1 MRIDGRDGYDIR
13 KTTIET
19 NTIEFSDGSA
29 TISTGSTKILCT
41 ASVEEKVPL
50 FLTGQNKGWITAEYS
65 MLPGSTNPRSPR
77 ENQRK
82 GRSQEIQRLIGRSL
96 RAGVDLSLLG
106 ERTITVDCDVLQA
119 DGGTRTAAITGGY
132 VALKIAIDDL
142 VERGLISNDLLV
154 TNIAA
159 TSVGVFDGSILMDLC
174 YEEDSKAD
182 ADFNIVMAK
191 DNLFVEI
198 QGSAE
203 GERFSRDSVDTMLDI
218 ATLGITSLFNIQD
231 KALSDTKNA
240 GS

>member
-1 MRIDGRDGYDIR
+1 MRIDGRNANDLRD
-13 KTTIET
+13 TTIET

-29 TISTGSTKILCT
+29 IISTGATKVLCT
-41 ASVEEKVPL
+41 ASVEEKVPS
-50 FLTGQNKGWITAEYS
+50 FLSGQNTGWVTAEYS

-77 ENQRK
+77 GNQRK

-96 RAGVDLSLLG
+96 RAGIDLSLLG

-132 VALKIAIDDL
+132 VALKIAINSL
-142 VERGLISNDLLV
+142 IAQGLISNDLLA

-159 TSVGVFDGSILMDLC
+159 TSVGIMNGSILLDLC

-182 ADFNIVMAK
+182 ADFNIVMGK

-198 QGSAE
+198 QGTAE
-203 GERFSRDSVDTMLDI
+203 GRRFSRNSVETILDI
-218 ATLGITSLFNIQD
+218 SAQGITDLFNIQD
-231 KALSDTKNA
+231 DALSGLKNT
-240 GS
+240 G

>member
-1 MRIDGRDGYDIR
+1 MRIDGRNANDLRD
-13 KTTIET
+13 TTIET

-29 TISTGSTKILCT
+29 IISTGATKVLCT
-41 ASVEEKVPL
+41 ASVEEKVPS
-50 FLTGQNKGWITAEYS
+50 FLSGQNTGWVTAEYS

-77 ENQRK
+77 GNQRK

-96 RAGVDLSLLG
+96 RAGIDLSLLG

-132 VALKIAIDDL
+132 VALKIAINSL
-142 VERGLISNDLLV
+142 IAQGLISNDLLA

-159 TSVGVFDGSILMDLC
+159 TSVGIMNGSILLDLC

-182 ADFNIVMAK
+182 ADFNIVMGK

-203 GERFSRDSVDTMLDI
+203 GRRFSRNSVETILDI
-218 ATLGITSLFNIQD
+218 SAQGITDLFNIQD
-231 KALSDTKNA
+231 DALSGLKNT
-240 GS
+240 G

>member
-1 MRIDGRDGYDIR
+1 MRIDGRNANDLRD
-13 KTTIET
+13 TTIET

-29 TISTGSTKILCT
+29 IISTGATKVLCT
-41 ASVEEKVPL
+41 ASVEEKVPS
-50 FLTGQNKGWITAEYS
+50 FLSGQNTGWVTAEYS

-77 ENQRK
+77 GNQRK

-96 RAGVDLSLLG
+96 RAGIDLSLLG

-132 VALKIAIDDL
+132 VALKMAINSLIAQ
-142 VERGLISNDLLV
+142 GLISNDLLA

-159 TSVGVFDGSILMDLC
+159 TSVGIMNGSILLDLC

-182 ADFNIVMAK
+182 ADFNIVMGK

-198 QGSAE
+198 QGTAE
-203 GERFSRDSVDTMLDI
+203 GRRFSRNSVETILDI
-218 ATLGITSLFNIQD
+218 SAQGITDLFNIQD
-231 KALSDTKNA
+231 DALSGLKNT
-240 GS
+240 G

>member
-1 MRIDGRDGYDIR
+1 MRIDGRNANDLRD
-13 KTTIET
+13 TTIET

-29 TISTGSTKILCT
+29 IISTGATKVLCT
-41 ASVEEKVPL
+41 ASVEEKVPS
-50 FLTGQNKGWITAEYS
+50 FLSGQNTGWVTAEYS

-77 ENQRK
+77 GNQRK

-96 RAGVDLSLLG
+96 RAGIDLSLLG

-132 VALKIAIDDL
+132 VALKIAINSL
-142 VERGLISNDLLV
+142 IAQGLISNDLLA

-159 TSVGVFDGSILMDLC
+159 TSVGIMNGSILLDLC

-182 ADFNIVMAK
+182 ADFNIVMGK

-198 QGSAE
+198 QGTAE
-203 GERFSRDSVDTMLDI
+203 GRRFSRNSVETILDI
-218 ATLGITSLFNIQD
+218 SAQGITDLFNIQND
-231 KALSDTKNA
+231 ALSGLKNT
-240 GS
+240 G

>member
-1 MRIDGRDGYDIR
+1 MP
-13 KTTIET
+13 
-19 NTIEFSDGSA
+19 S
-29 TISTGSTKILCT
+29 
-41 ASVEEKVPL
+41 
-50 FLTGQNKGWITAEYS
+50 FLSGQNTGWVTAEYS

-77 ENQRK
+77 GNQRK

-96 RAGVDLSLLG
+96 RAGIDLSLLG

-132 VALKIAIDDL
+132 VALKIAINSL
-142 VERGLISNDLLV
+142 IAQGLISNDLLA

-159 TSVGVFDGSILMDLC
+159 TSVGIMNGSILLDLC

-182 ADFNIVMAK
+182 ADFNIVMGK

-203 GERFSRDSVDTMLDI
+203 GRRFSRNSVETILDI
-218 ATLGITSLFNIQD
+218 SAQGITDLFNIQD
-231 KALSDTKNA
+231 DALSGLKNT
-240 GS
+240 G

>member
-1 MRIDGRDGYDIR
+1 MRIDGRNANDLRD
-13 KTTIET
+13 TTIET

-29 TISTGSTKILCT
+29 IISTGATKVLCT
-41 ASVEEKVPL
+41 ASVEEKVPSYL
-50 FLTGQNKGWITAEYS
+50 SGQNTGWVTAEYS

-77 ENQRK
+77 GNQRK

-96 RAGVDLSLLG
+96 RAGIDLSLLG

-132 VALKIAIDDL
+132 VALKIAINSL
-142 VERGLISNDLLV
+142 IAQGLISNDLLA

-159 TSVGVFDGSILMDLC
+159 TSVGIMNGSILLDLC

-182 ADFNIVMAK
+182 ADFNIVMGK

-198 QGSAE
+198 QGTAE
-203 GERFSRDSVDTMLDI
+203 GRRFSRNSVETILDI
-218 ATLGITSLFNIQD
+218 SAQGITDLFNIQND
-231 KALSDTKNA
+231 ALSGLKNT
-240 GS
+240 G

>member
-1 MRIDGRDGYDIR
+1 MRIDGRNANDLRD
-13 KTTIET
+13 TTIET

-29 TISTGSTKILCT
+29 IISTGATKVLCT
-41 ASVEEKVPL
+41 ASVEEKVPS
-50 FLTGQNKGWITAEYS
+50 FLSGQNTGWVTAEYS

-77 ENQRK
+77 GNQRK

-96 RAGVDLSLLG
+96 RAGIDLSLLG

-132 VALKIAIDDL
+132 VALKIAINSL
-142 VERGLISNDLLV
+142 IGQGLISNDLLA

-159 TSVGVFDGSILMDLC
+159 TSVGIMNGSILLDLC

-182 ADFNIVMAK
+182 ADFNIVMGK

-198 QGSAE
+198 QGTAE
-203 GERFSRDSVDTMLDI
+203 GRRFSRNSVETILDI
-218 ATLGITSLFNIQD
+218 SAQGITDLFNIQND
-231 KALSDTKNA
+231 ALSGLKNT
-240 GS
+240 G

>member
-1 MRIDGRDGYDIR
+1 MRIDGRNANDLRD
-13 KTTIET
+13 TTIET

-29 TISTGSTKILCT
+29 IISTGATKVLCT
-41 ASVEEKVPL
+41 ASVEEKVPS
-50 FLTGQNKGWITAEYS
+50 FLSGQNTGWVTAEYS

-77 ENQRK
+77 GNQRK

-96 RAGVDLSLLG
+96 RAGIDLSLLG

-132 VALKIAIDDL
+132 VALKMAINSLIAQ
-142 VERGLISNDLLV
+142 GLISNDLLA

-159 TSVGVFDGSILMDLC
+159 TSVGIMNGSILLDLC

-182 ADFNIVMAK
+182 ADFNIVMGK

-198 QGSAE
+198 QGTAE
-203 GERFSRDSVDTMLDI
+203 GRRFSRNSVETILDI
-218 ATLGITSLFNIQD
+218 SAQGITDLFNIQND
-231 KALSDTKNA
+231 ALSGLKNT
-240 GS
+240 G